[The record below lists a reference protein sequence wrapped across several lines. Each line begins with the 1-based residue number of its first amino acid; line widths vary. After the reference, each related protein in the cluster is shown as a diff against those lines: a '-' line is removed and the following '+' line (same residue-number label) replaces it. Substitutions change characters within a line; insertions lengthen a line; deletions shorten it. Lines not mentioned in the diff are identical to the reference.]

1 MQGVNFRVLSADM
14 EAKVQGGLGWVP
26 SGTHK
31 RSLFQ
36 TSASST
42 FSDIPPPKRFPGTQQ
57 IPVMNFRADPAV
69 GAGGFGRR
77 RCGPTGRIQAQSLC
91 KQDIRLC
98 QKDQTSLEVFL
109 HSLSLPPSPPSL
121 YLVLAV
127 SRRLLPSKQEDMAAG
142 ETQLYAKVS
151 NKLKGRNTSSL
162 LDPLLAMGF
171 PTHTA

>member
-1 MQGVNFRVLSADM
+1 MA
-14 EAKVQGGLGWVP
+14 QGGCRAESMREACSRLLLPRP
-26 SGTHK
+26 SQLFLLPDASHGHSRPQK
-31 RSLFQ
+31 R
-36 TSASST
+36 TSRPT
-42 FSDIPPPKRFPGTQQ
+42 WLWKT
-57 IPVMNFRADPAV
+57 
-69 GAGGFGRR
+69 GGFGKR
-77 RCGPTGRIQAQSLC
+77 RCGPAGRTQAQSLC

-98 QKDQTSLEVFL
+98 QKDQKRLEVFL
-109 HSLSLPPSPPSL
+109 HSLSLPPSPLSL